1 MLVQRHEA
9 LRTAFSMM
17 EEQLVQVIAPSQ
29 VIPLTV
35 FDLREQSGTEQEAQS
50 QSLTAEQVQQ
60 AFVLSQGPLL
70 RCTLLHL
77 ADEEYR
83 LLLTAHRIICDEW
96 ALGVLVR
103 DLACLYEA
111 CSASESPSLPWQY
124 TDFSVWQRQV
134 LTTEI
139 LDEHLAYWRH
149 QLAGIPDMLQL
160 PTDHLRQAAISSQS
174 SMCQIVL
181 PCTLIQALQQLS
193 QQQAVNLDM
202 ILVAAFQT
210 LLYRYTGQEDVVIGT
225 VTPARLRAETEE
237 MIGACEN
244 MLVLRTDLSGQPS
257 FAQLLERVREM
268 MVTGQAHEELPF
280 ESLVKALYPTR
291 SLSHNPLFQVLL
303 QLPHPWPVLPSSWTL
318 EQVAE
323 GIGSQFDLTLKL
335 QEGPQGLISCFT
347 YSTDLF
353 DEATIVRMAGHWQT
367 LLAGIVADPA
377 QPVTRLPLLTTQER
391 FQLLEEWNDTHK
403 QYPLD
408 QCLHQLFE
416 AQVQRTPQFVAVIC
430 KDEQLSYQELNA
442 HANRLAHQLREHGVG
457 PDEVV
462 ALLAERDIPFL
473 VSILAIF
480 KAGGAYLPL
489 DPHHP
494 SARLRQVIELS
505 GCSIVLST
513 AAFLPTLALALEEVP
528 AELRQEL
535 LPYEE
540 MLQAGYHEDNF
551 SISNTSR
558 DLAYVIYTSGS
569 TGQPKGAMVE
579 QRGMVNHIYAK
590 IEALTL
596 TSRDKV
602 AQTASQCFDISVW
615 QFLAALLIGGSV
627 QIYPDEV
634 AHHPVQLLTQVERH
648 QISILETVPS
658 LMRAM
663 LDADE
668 IKAVDRPR
676 LEALRWLIP
685 TGEALPIDLCQRWL
699 CTYPHVPLINA
710 YGPTE
715 CSDDVTHYPI
725 YQAPD
730 ESRSSIPIG
739 RAIPNMR
746 LYVLDRYLEPLP
758 IGVSGEL
765 YVGGIG
771 VGRGYLGDKQR
782 TEESFVPDPFAS
794 DDGARLY
801 KTGDLARYLPDGN
814 LEFLGR
820 LDFQVKV
827 RGFRIELGE
836 IEAVLS
842 RHPAVRMTVVMARE
856 DMPGDK
862 RLVAYVEIQK
872 GQTISAA
879 ELKSHLTEHMPAYMV
894 PSAFVL
900 LELPLTPNGKIDR
913 RALPMPKLSRDA
925 ANNTFVAPTL
935 ALHHQLVQIWEDL
948 LGVQQIGIKDN
959 FFELGGDSLLAVRL
973 FARIEQV
980 CGKKLPF
987 STFFAGATIECL
999 ATALMEEAKVDSR
1012 APVVRVQAGDGSK
1025 RPFFYLHGDWSAG
1038 GFYSLEMARYLGSD
1052 QPFYLLEPY
1061 QLDSL
1066 AVLPTF
1072 EAIAAAHLETM
1083 RAIQPEGPYMLG
1095 GCCNGGNLSHEIAKQ
1110 LHAQGQA
1117 VDLLVLFNPELRAAP
1132 IGNRLIRG
1140 VVSCIAKVIKIGR
1153 DKQLD
1158 WFLRV
1163 QHIHR
1168 YLRLAHYRQAKN
1180 AELLGEAIQGELGY
1194 QDGQIGS
1201 RPPRFSLRAF
1211 LAPRIE
1217 TLRNYSNKYDWIH
1230 AGYKPRDLFT
1240 GKITLFWTREDFL
1253 CAKEWQI
1260 EIKAQ
1265 KKQEVEI
1272 NLLPGN
1278 HVTSRTEHLPALA
1291 ECLRTCLIKAQA
1303 DNINPEE

>member
-1 MLVQRHEA
+1 MV
-9 LRTAFSMM
+9 
-17 EEQLVQVIAPSQ
+17 
-29 VIPLTV
+29 
-35 FDLREQSGTEQEAQS
+35 
-50 QSLTAEQVQQ
+50 
-60 AFVLSQGPLL
+60 
-70 RCTLLHL
+70 
-77 ADEEYR
+77 
-83 LLLTAHRIICDEW
+83 
-96 ALGVLVR
+96 
-103 DLACLYEA
+103 
-111 CSASESPSLPWQY
+111 
-124 TDFSVWQRQV
+124 
-134 LTTEI
+134 
-139 LDEHLAYWRH
+139 
-149 QLAGIPDMLQL
+149 GI
-160 PTDHLRQAAISSQS
+160 
-174 SMCQIVL
+174 
-181 PCTLIQALQQLS
+181 
-193 QQQAVNLDM
+193 
-202 ILVAAFQT
+202 
-210 LLYRYTGQEDVVIGT
+210 
-225 VTPARLRAETEE
+225 
-237 MIGACEN
+237 CEN
-244 MLVLRTDLSGQPS
+244 TLVLRTDLAAQLS
-257 FAQLLERVREM
+257 FADLLGRVCEV
-268 MVTGQAHEELPF
+268 MVAAQGHEELPF
-280 ESLVKALYPTR
+280 ESLVKALYPPH
-291 SLSHNPLFQVLL
+291 SLGRNPLFQVQL
-303 QLPHPWPVLPSSWTL
+303 QLPKPRPTLLSGWRL
-318 EQVAE
+318 EQIVE
-323 GIGSQFDLTLKL
+323 GMGTSQFDLTLVL
-335 QEGPQGLISCFT
+335 QEGPQGLISRFT

-353 DEATIVRMAGHWQT
+353 DEATIALLAGHWQT
-367 LLAGIVADPA
+367 LLEGIVADPTQSIA
-377 QPVTRLPLLTTQER
+377 RLPLLTEQER
-391 FQLLEEWNDTHK
+391 HQLLVEWNATETA
-403 QYPLD
+403 YPVD

-416 AQVQRTPQFVAVIC
+416 AQVERTPQAVAVIC
-430 KDEQLSYQELNA
+430 EGVQLNYQELNA
-442 HANRLAHQLREHGVG
+442 HANRLAHQLCEHCVG
-457 PDEVV
+457 PDKVV
-462 ALLAERDIPFL
+462 ALLAERGIPFL
-473 VSILAIF
+473 VSILAVF

-494 SARLRQVIELS
+494 PARLRQVIQLS
-505 GCSIVLST
+505 ECSIVLST
-513 AAFLPTLALALEEVP
+513 VAFLPTLALALEEVP
-528 AELRQEL
+528 AELRPEL

-540 MLQAGYHEDNF
+540 MLQADHREDNL
-551 SISNTSR
+551 SISNTPR

-569 TGQPKGAMVE
+569 TGKPKGAMVE

-596 TSRDKV
+596 KSRDKV

-648 QISILETVPS
+648 QITILETVPS

-668 IKAVDRPR
+668 IKAVDRPK
-676 LEALRWLIP
+676 LAALRWLIP
-685 TGEALPIDLCQRWL
+685 TGEALPIDLCQYWL
-699 CTYPHVPLINA
+699 GTYPHVPLINA

-715 CSDDVTHYPI
+715 CSDDVTHYSI

-746 LYVLDRYLEPLP
+746 LYVLDRHLEPLP

-872 GQTISAA
+872 GQTITAA
-879 ELKSHLTEHMPAYMV
+879 ELKSHLTEHMPVYMV

-900 LELPLTPNGKIDR
+900 LEKLPLTPNGKIDR

-925 ANNTFVAPTL
+925 ANNTFIAPTL

-948 LGVQQIGIKDN
+948 LGVRQIGIKDN
-959 FFELGGDSLLAVRL
+959 FFELGGESLLAVRL

-999 ATALMEEAKVDSR
+999 ATALMEEAKADSR
-1012 APVVRVQAGDGSK
+1012 APVVRVQAGNGSK
-1025 RPFFYLHGDWSAG
+1025 QPFFYLHGDWSAG
-1038 GFYSLEMARYLGSD
+1038 GFYSLEMARYLGPD

-1061 QLDSL
+1061 QFDGL

-1072 EAIAAAHLETM
+1072 EAMAAAHLKTM
-1083 RAIQPEGPYMLG
+1083 RAIQPDGPYMLG

-1132 IGNRLIRG
+1132 IGNRRIRG

-1163 QHIHR
+1163 QHFHR

-1180 AELLGEAIQGELGY
+1180 AELLGEATRGELGY
-1194 QDGQIGS
+1194 QDGQMGS
-1201 RPPRFSLRAF
+1201 RPPRFSLRA
-1211 LAPRIE
+1211 LLVPRIE
-1217 TLRNYSNKYDWIH
+1217 TLHNYSNKYDWIH
-1230 AGYKPRDLFT
+1230 AGYKPRDLFA
-1240 GKITLFWTREDFL
+1240 GKITLFWTREDLL
-1253 CAKEWQI
+1253 CAGEWQA

-1272 NLLPGN
+1272 RLLPGN

-1303 DNINPEE
+1303 DSINPAE